1 MTGSNLATKIYWT
14 TAACATSRQALL
26 TQLLSRLE
34 RHGTVLSDL
43 KNNAELAEART
54 ASQRR
59 QGWMD
64 DCSLVVAEISD
75 ASADLGAEI
84 AYALHRRRVPTLCL
98 IERGLPVPTMLA
110 DDAHPLLTTVEY
122 AGEEEAAEAIAEFVN
137 PSVVP
142 GRIFVIEGGDGAG
155 KQTQSAMLRERLQ
168 REGYPV
174 ATLDFPH
181 DAAMHGKLIREVLSG
196 AKGGIKQV
204 NPLLFASLYAQNRYD
219 VAPILR
225 VWLRQGCNVILDRYM
240 EANFGHQASKL
251 EPAERPALIDALS
264 RFEHDWL
271 GLPRA
276 HRVTYLDLPPQEALR
291 AMAADASRGGL
302 DIHETAGSDYKNAVR
317 DTFLWCADNFE
328 HWQRLPCVDEQ
339 GERYTKQ
346 QLADTLYAS
355 LQAEFVNEGKV
366 GA

>member
-1 MTGSNLATKIYWT
+1 MTSLATKIYWT
-14 TAACATSRQALL
+14 TAACATSRQSLL

-34 RHGTVLSDL
+34 KHGTVLSDL
-43 KNNAELAEART
+43 KNNAEPAEAGSS
-54 ASQRR
+54 SQRR

-75 ASADLGAEI
+75 ASADVGAEI

-98 IERGLPVPTMLA
+98 IERGLTVPAMLA

-122 AGEEEAAEAIAEFVN
+122 AGEEEAAAAIAEFVN

-168 REGYPV
+168 SEGYPV
-174 ATLDFPH
+174 ATMDFPH
-181 DAAMHGKLIREVLSG
+181 DLAKHGKLIREILSG

-204 NPLLFASLYAQNRYD
+204 NPLLFASLYAENRYD

-251 EPAERPALIDALS
+251 APPDRPALIDALS

-276 HRVTYLDLPPQEALR
+276 HKVTYLDLPPKEALK
-291 AMAADASRGGL
+291 AMATDAARGSL
-302 DIHETAGSDYKNAVR
+302 DIHETAGDDYKDAVR
-317 DTFLWCADNFE
+317 DTFVWCADNFE
-328 HWQRLPCVDEQ
+328 HWQRVPCVDNA
-339 GERYTKQ
+339 GERVSKP
-346 QLADTLYAS
+346 QLAETLYAS
-355 LQAEFVNEGKV
+355 LQSEFVNK
-366 GA
+366 GAGSK